1 MNKIFLKFNRG
12 YTIIEMMIAISIFLI
27 VVSIGMNGLLQ
38 SNLVLNKSRD
48 MRNIMDNLS
57 FIMEDMSRS
66 IRTGYKYRCY
76 DVGLVWS
83 PSFAQDSSLET
94 PRSCTSGHAIAF
106 EEATT
111 GSSGDYTDQWVY
123 KFDYNNQTGGFSI
136 YKSIDGG
143 LNFYPLND
151 PKIILNNTSG
161 ISVLAAEPQ
170 SADPVNDGQPFV
182 IIKLSGEVNYKGIK
196 TPFNLQTS
204 VSQTLIDIT
213 PP

>member
-1 MNKIFLKFNRG
+1 
-12 YTIIEMMIAISIFLI
+12 MMIAISIFLI

-48 MRNIMDNLS
+48 MRNIMDNLA

-66 IRTGYKYRCY
+66 IRTGYNYRCF
-76 DVGLVWS
+76 DENLVWDGS
-83 PSFAQDSSLET
+83 YAGDGSLESA
-94 PRSCTSGHAIAF
+94 RSCEFGHAIAF
-106 EEATT
+106 EEAST
-111 GSSGDYTDQWVY
+111 GANGNPIDQWIYRFGYDSV
-123 KFDYNNQTGGFSI
+123 TGGFTI
-136 YKSIDGG
+136 YKSVDGG
-143 LNFYPLND
+143 FTFYPLSD
-151 PKIILNNTSG
+151 PKIVLNATSG

-182 IIKLSGEVNYKGIK
+182 IIRLSGEIDYKGIK

-213 PP
+213 I

>member
-1 MNKIFLKFNRG
+1 MNKNFLNFNKG

-27 VVSIGMNGLLQ
+27 VVSVGMNGLLQ

-48 MRNIMDNLS
+48 VRNIMDNLS

-66 IRTGYKYRCY
+66 IRTGYNYRCY
-76 DVGLVWS
+76 DAGLIWG
-83 PSFAQDSSLET
+83 PSFAQDPSLET
-94 PRSCTSGHAIAF
+94 PRSCVSGHAIAF

-111 GSSGDYTDQWVY
+111 GSTGDYTDQWVY
-123 KFDYNNQTGGFSI
+123 KFASDPTTGGFTVF
-136 YKSIDGG
+136 KSIDGG

-170 SADPVNDGQPFV
+170 SAGNNGQPFV
-182 IIKLSGEVNYKGIK
+182 IIRLSGEIDYKGIK

-213 PP
+213 IP

>member
-1 MNKIFLKFNRG
+1 MDIKKLKINIGG

-27 VVSIGMNGLLQ
+27 VISIGMNGLLQ

-57 FIMEDMSRS
+57 FVMEDMSRS
-66 IRTGYKYRCY
+66 IRTGYKYRCF
-76 DVGLVWS
+76 DEGLIWENS
-83 PSFAQDSSLET
+83 YIQDGSLEI
-94 PRSCTSGHAIAF
+94 PRSCALGHAIAF

-111 GSSGDYTDQWVY
+111 GNVGEAKDQWIY
-123 KFDYNNQTGGFSI
+123 RFGFDERTGGFTI
-136 YKSIDGG
+136 YKSINGG
-143 LNFYPLND
+143 LNFYPLTD
-151 PKIILNNTSG
+151 SKIVFDQTSG

-170 SADPVNDGQPFV
+170 DADPVNDGQPFV
-182 IIKLSGEVNYKGIK
+182 IIRLSGYIEFKGIK

-213 PP
+213 I